1 MSVFKDQ
8 ATQLNHR
15 IIPIGKMYFPQS
27 FFPFSLYLCISF
39 LTCLVAL
46 IRAGC
51 RIALTITFVQLKC
64 VVEATE
70 PNTVIIMAPSRTL

>member
-27 FFPFSLYLCISF
+27 FFSLFSLSMY
-39 LTCLVAL
+39 
-46 IRAGC
+46 
-51 RIALTITFVQLKC
+51 FVSHLFSS
-64 VVEATE
+64 VD
-70 PNTVIIMAPSRTL
+70 SG